1 MPRCVLL
8 SHIQAHT
15 SISRF
20 TGKASPPF
28 PAAPALAGGEL
39 AHSANEHRVVWCA
52 RAVPKHSCHLRHLHI
67 RVQPQPVMW
76 AAEASCAKL

>member
-1 MPRCVLL
+1 MPRVLL

-20 TGKASPPF
+20 TGEASPPS

-39 AHSANEHRVVWCA
+39 AHSAQEQRVVWCA
-52 RAVPKHSCHLRHLHI
+52 RAVPDCRKHSCHQRHPTYTGSTATSD
-67 RVQPQPVMW
+67 VG
-76 AAEASCAKL
+76 C